1 MVLVKVKPE
10 EKEKVFE
17 ILSTNGKFMGLS
29 ENRFKIIEHV
39 EKVLEKLRDAGIEPE
54 ILD

>member
-1 MVLVKVKPE
+1 MVLIKVHAE

-17 ILSTNGKFMGLS
+17 ILSTNGRFSGLLNNIFNIQEHS
-29 ENRFKIIEHV
+29 EE
-39 EKVLEKLRDAGIEPE
+39 VLQKLKDAGIKPE

>member
-1 MVLVKVKPE
+1 MVLIKVKAE

-17 ILSTNGKFMGLS
+17 VLSTNGRFIGLS
-29 ENRFKIIEHV
+29 DNRFSIQEHS
-39 EKVLEKLRDAGIEPE
+39 EEVLKKLRAVGIEPE

>member
-1 MVLVKVKPE
+1 MVLIKVKPE

-17 ILSTNGKFMGLS
+17 ILSTNGRFVGLS
-29 ENRFKIIEHV
+29 DNRFSIQENV
-39 EKVLEKLRDAGIEPE
+39 EETLQKLRDAGIEPE